1 MKKIKNII
9 NFIYSRLGNKI
20 KRNVFLII
28 IVSLIAN
35 ILAIILPLFQKN
47 IIDAIVKSNLE
58 NGLIFIFLISG
69 LTISLIY
76 IIESL
81 LLEKLF
87 RNLKGRVQYELL
99 TSITRQ
105 NNKIIDQRG
114 PGAYMTGLF
123 GNSEQISMLLKKNY
137 FSMIIGIIVSL
148 FALII
153 SAKWTLTFPL
163 LIVGSYILIFSII
176 KITNKIHISNFNKA
190 RELVFETNPK
200 VLEFIENK
208 RSISGYGNI
217 LKLEN
222 RIYKL
227 FEERDNYFKKA
238 SYASIFGNSSIVA
251 IKNIVLTIFFIL
263 SMFQIQKGNLELS
276 AFIAILSYFPIV
288 FKPIDSIQEIYSN
301 INKFEMFY
309 KRIED
314 NLLKKPKLDLPE
326 NNKIKISNC
335 SFSYSNT
342 EIIENLNLE
351 INKKIGLVGL
361 SGEGK
366 STILK
371 MIFGEISPLRGYV
384 EFGNKDVR
392 NIHKPFVYSSIRYY
406 SQEMEIFD
414 EDLNF
419 NVTLGKIGLSKNE
432 YMEKLKNYEAQLFK
446 LIKKIKTMKEP
457 LNLKNL
463 DYEYI
468 NMIYEIFNI
477 NDCYVEKENLLYEII
492 EKIKDNKINVSFV
505 AEILFSRDYYILE
518 KYENIIKE
526 LELEKLG
533 NRKLGQRGKKI
544 SGGEKNRVCMARFL
558 LPEHNGPFIIDEPF
572 TSLDAISEE
581 KNLKILKE
589 YIKNKN
595 GIIISHKINI
605 IKELA
610 DEIIVIDKGKIIEKG
625 THDELIQNQK
635 LYSKIHKNF
644 VKMKNV

>member
-1 MKKIKNII
+1 M
-9 NFIYSRLGNKI
+9 
-20 KRNVFLII
+20 II

-35 ILAIILPLFQKN
+35 TLAIILPLFQKN

-69 LTISLIY
+69 LTISIIY

-87 RNLKGRVQYELL
+87 RNLKGRIQYELL

-309 KRIED
+309 KRIEY

-326 NNKIKISNC
+326 NNKIKINNC

-351 INKKIGLVGL
+351 ITKKIGLVGL

-392 NIHKPFVYSSIRYY
+392 NIHKPFIYSSIRYY

-419 NVTLGKIGLSKNE
+419 NVTLGKTGLSR
-432 YMEKLKNYEAQLFK
+432 
-446 LIKKIKTMKEP
+446 
-457 LNLKNL
+457 
-463 DYEYI
+463 
-468 NMIYEIFNI
+468 
-477 NDCYVEKENLLYEII
+477 
-492 EKIKDNKINVSFV
+492 NK
-505 AEILFSRDYYILE
+505 
-518 KYENIIKE
+518 
-526 LELEKLG
+526 
-533 NRKLGQRGKKI
+533 
-544 SGGEKNRVCMARFL
+544 
-558 LPEHNGPFIIDEPF
+558 
-572 TSLDAISEE
+572 
-581 KNLKILKE
+581 
-589 YIKNKN
+589 
-595 GIIISHKINI
+595 
-605 IKELA
+605 
-610 DEIIVIDKGKIIEKG
+610 
-625 THDELIQNQK
+625 QN
-635 LYSKIHKNF
+635 
-644 VKMKNV
+644 

>member
-1 MKKIKNII
+1 
-9 NFIYSRLGNKI
+9 
-20 KRNVFLII
+20 
-28 IVSLIAN
+28 
-35 ILAIILPLFQKN
+35 
-47 IIDAIVKSNLE
+47 
-58 NGLIFIFLISG
+58 
-69 LTISLIY
+69 
-76 IIESL
+76 
-81 LLEKLF
+81 
-87 RNLKGRVQYELL
+87 
-99 TSITRQ
+99 
-105 NNKIIDQRG
+105 
-114 PGAYMTGLF
+114 MTGLF

-137 FSMIIGIIVSL
+137 FSMIIGVMVSL
-148 FALII
+148 VALII
-153 SAKWTLTFPL
+153 SAKWTLIFPA
-163 LIVGSYILIFSII
+163 LIIVSYILIFTII
-176 KITNKIHISNFNKA
+176 KITNKIHINNFTKA

-222 RIYKL
+222 MVYEL
-227 FEERDNYFKKA
+227 FKKRDNYFKKA
-238 SYASIFGNSSIVA
+238 SYASIFGNSAITA
-251 IKNIVLTIFFIL
+251 IKNIVLTLFFIFA
-263 SMFQIQKGNLELS
+263 MFQIQKEKLELS

-314 NLLKKPKLDLPE
+314 NLLKKPKLYLPE
-326 NNKIKISNC
+326 NNTIKINNC
-335 SFSYSNT
+335 SFSYSNA

-371 MIFGEISPLRGYV
+371 MIFGEISPLKGYV
-384 EFGNKDVR
+384 ELGNIDVR
-392 NIHKPFVYSSIRYY
+392 KIHKPFIYSSIKYY

-419 NVTLGKIGLSKNE
+419 NVTLGKIGLPENE
-432 YMEKLKNYEAQLFK
+432 YMEKLKNYKNQLFK
-446 LIKKIKTMKEP
+446 FMEEIKKMKEP
-457 LNLKNL
+457 LNIKTLNN
-463 DYEYI
+463 EYI
-468 NMIYEIFNI
+468 EMIYEIYNI
-477 NDCYVEKENLLYEII
+477 NDCYTEKEKILYEIT
-492 EKIKDNKINVSFV
+492 EKIRNNKINISFI
-505 AEILFSRDYYILE
+505 AEVLFSRNYYIRE
-518 KYENIIKE
+518 KYENIISE
-526 LELEKLG
+526 LELEKLE

-581 KNLKILKE
+581 KNLKILKK
-589 YIKNKN
+589 YIENKN
-595 GIIISHKINI
+595 GIIISHKINV

-625 THDELIQNQK
+625 KHDELVKNQK
-635 LYSKIHKNF
+635 LYSKIYRNF